1 MAWNDLLRKEARC
14 IDGLDIGD
22 VWDVDEHY
30 LLTQKGMLNKQK
42 ERFYIPIYLV
52 EKYDSNTVWF
62 RMSGQEARDSFMI
75 ASQPSSDNIMDA
87 HSEKNSFN
95 INTIN

>member
-1 MAWNDLLRKEARC
+1 MSSSNMDWNDLLKKEARC

-22 VWDVDEHY
+22 VRDVDEHY
-30 LLTQKGMLNKQK
+30 LLTQKWMSNKQK

-62 RMSGQEARDSFMI
+62 RMSRSMAILDL
-75 ASQPSSDNIMDA
+75 ALCW
-87 HSEKNSFN
+87 
-95 INTIN
+95 T